1 MKKLLKSKPALI
13 AIAVCVLLLGIGGSS
28 GSNNQEL
35 KDQLA
40 QVTAELDTE
49 TSQNEELSQQIQDLS
64 SEVDDLSTK
73 NEELQTSLDQA
84 NEQIAKLS
92 SLEDQQAVIDNL
104 NSQIQDLKEQAAAK
118 DDEISE
124 LKSKSTATQSS
135 SSANSSGSNSSS
147 TAAASSETVQEAPSS
162 TSYTVYI
169 TKTGEKYHRDGC
181 RYLKKSQI
189 AIDKND
195 AVARRYTPCSVCNP

>member
-13 AIAVCVLLLGIGGSS
+13 TLAVCILLLGIGGAS
-28 GSNNQEL
+28 GSDNQEL

-73 NEELQTSLDQA
+73 NEELQASLDQA

-92 SLEDQQAVIDNL
+92 SLEDQQAVIDDL
-104 NSQIQDLKEQAAAK
+104 NSQIQDLKK
-118 DDEISE
+118 R
-124 LKSKSTATQSS
+124 
-135 SSANSSGSNSSS
+135 SNSSS
-147 TAAASSETVQEAPSS
+147 TAATSSETVQEAPTS

-195 AVARRYTPCSVCNP
+195 AVARGYTPCSVCNP